1 MSYVQ
6 EFFPGKSGKGL
17 KTQHSDE
24 TQETKKGRKVRR
36 FKNP

>member
-6 EFFPGKSGKGL
+6 EFLPEKSGKGL

-24 TQETKKGRKVRR
+24 TQETKKVGK
-36 FKNP
+36 